1 MGDGSWESLIMCPW
15 SLGGLEA
22 TLDFVLKRPEGQRLA
37 GAGGRQQWE
46 LASEEI
52 NPADI
57 QILDC

>member
-1 MGDGSWESLIMCPW
+1 MCPW

-22 TLDFVLKRPEGQRLA
+22 IFDFVLKRPEGQRLA
-37 GAGGRQQWE
+37 GAGSGQQWE